1 MRGKRKPP
9 VEESAAGSA
18 AEESDLPPARKKHR
32 ASGHPDDAVTLDD
45 EMEES
50 VKDDPENAN
59 GNGDDDDESSE
70 EEEKDY
76 VEEENEEGQMI
87 KRYKRKVI
95 QIERG
100 KDGYVAGSIVRVK
113 LDNFVTY
120 DHVEFRPGSHLN
132 MIIGPNGTGKSTIV
146 CAITL
151 GLGWPPKI
159 LGRAPDISAFVK
171 QGCKKAFTEIELKGR
186 AGKRNV
192 IIKREFNRDDKKS
205 IWYMN
210 GERTTGQKVS
220 DTVADLGIQIGNLCA
235 FLPQDKV
242 AEFAQ
247 MNPKELLRATMGAA
261 GDPNLTRWHDILV
274 NNAGKLQTFLEELQT
289 QQGRQQDLARRI
301 EALDEDVENYRLR
314 ENLQRKIEEEE
325 CMKLVRDF
333 RIKTNERT
341 KLKKAWKRYQKRYQ
355 DHVNKA
361 TPCMKVRAR
370 EGKTKHTLQ
379 GRYEKLKTAHKK
391 ATDAIAN
398 LDARLENKACLL
410 IMSTSSILFLQ
421 LQKATETEA
430 ITDEL
435 ANLRNKEQ
443 ERKNKIAECKTR
455 IDRTKVLLENRPE
468 SVDTSEI
475 DKQITDVRHE
485 KRKLQDNRKSVER
498 KIHACNEKGT
508 QINNNLD
515 QIQNQLGNIQDI
527 RNKRIQ
533 ALSRANPS
541 CGYAMD
547 WISKNRE
554 RFKQDIIFPA
564 AVSVQV
570 SDPSF
575 AHLVELACG
584 HNLQT
589 FVAQNED
596 DYRILNQLNDQ
607 QHYVGGGG
615 GRGQR
620 VRINTISIT
629 PEDIQAATPY
639 PVPREQLM
647 QTGMEGYA
655 LDFCDCPPAMRAFL
669 RNSAALHTVAI
680 SRETGDQID
689 EKAAQNC
696 GVQRILYAG
705 EQYRNNAAAW
715 DDLRAPHQIE
725 VQNIRT
731 SRYGSRAKQITSNQ
745 TRFEARYFNQIVDE
759 EEVERLNQQRAKLAE
774 QRQHLEN
781 EIQSLS
787 QAAKS
792 DRPEQERLNKLE
804 DELNARKKV
813 IQGEVRRY
821 EQAKLELQTLT
832 HKYRTLKN
840 QRSVDDQRAELKTTL
855 MIHVKERIK
864 LAKTL
869 MSVCAQ
875 ANKALA
881 EASELQFEMMQADAN
896 IDAIDEH
903 VRGFAGQQEELEAAV
918 ERSKHEYHSFKA
930 VAQAAAE
937 AAQNKVDSL
946 DDETRDA
953 MSAKWET
960 DLRSVE
966 EINQEIEQAKN
977 DMELL
982 PEVNKSAVDRR
993 NRYKN
998 ELAVVESSVKRH
1010 KMRVDKLGMVVQQTH
1025 DKFDGALTDLVTVV
1039 SEKFGAALQRN
1050 DCAGEVRLVRTGEDY
1065 ANWSLEILVK
1075 FRDDEDLQVLTGQR
1089 QSGGERSLTTIMYL
1103 TSLTELARTP
1113 FSLVDEIN
1121 QGMDQRAERIVHD
1134 QMVEVTCKHDAGQ
1147 YFLITPKLLTNL
1159 RYDRAMTVLCI
1170 YNGEYLPEDEFKLGD
1185 VKNVFANIR
1194 AKREQ
1199 A

>member
-9 VEESAAGSA
+9 VDESVAGSA
-18 AEESDLPPARKKHR
+18 AEESDPPPARKKQR
-32 ASGHPDDAVTLDD
+32 ASGNPDDAVTLDD
-45 EMEES
+45 EMAS
-50 VKDDPENAN
+50 VKDDSENAN
-59 GNGDDDDESSE
+59 ADGDEDDDSEE

-186 AGKRNV
+186 AGKQNV

-220 DTVADLGIQIGNLCA
+220 DTVADMGIQIGNLCA

-274 NNAGKLQTFLEELQT
+274 NNAGKLQTFLQELQT
-289 QQGRQQDLARRI
+289 QQVRQQNLNRRI
-301 EALDEDVENYRLR
+301 EGLDEDVENYRLR

-333 RIKTNERT
+333 RIKTSERT

-355 DHVNKA
+355 DHINKA
-361 TPCMKVRAR
+361 TPCMKVRTR
-370 EGKTKHTLQ
+370 EGKKKQTLQ
-379 GRYEKLKTAHKK
+379 GRYEKLKASHKK
-391 ATDAIAN
+391 ATDAITA
-398 LDARLENKACLL
+398 LDTRLENKA
-410 IMSTSSILFLQ
+410 ME
-421 LQKATETEA
+421 TET
-430 ITDEL
+430 ITEEL

-443 ERKNKIAECKTR
+443 ERKQKIADCKSKME
-455 IDRTKVLLENRPE
+455 RTKMVLENCPE

-475 DKQITDVRHE
+475 DKQITDVRHK
-485 KRKLQDNRKSVER
+485 KRTLQDNRKSLDR

-515 QIQNQLGNIQDI
+515 QIQTQLGNIQDI

-533 ALSRANPS
+533 ALSRRDPS
-541 CGYAMD
+541 CGYAMN
-547 WISKNRE
+547 WISQNRE
-554 RFKQDIIFPA
+554 RFKQEIIFPA

-584 HNLQT
+584 HNLQLI
-589 FVAQNED
+589 A
-596 DYRILNQLNDQ
+596 
-607 QHYVGGGG
+607 
-615 GRGQR
+615 
-620 VRINTISIT
+620 
-629 PEDIQAATPY
+629 
-639 PVPREQLM
+639 
-647 QTGMEGYA
+647 TGMEGYA

-669 RNSAALHTVAI
+669 RNSAALHLIAI
-680 SRETGDQID
+680 SRESGSQID
-689 EKAAQNC
+689 ERAAQNC
-696 GVQRILYAG
+696 GVQRILYAA
-705 EQYRNNAAAW
+705 EHYRSNPAAW
-715 DDLRAPHQIE
+715 DDLKAPHQIE

-745 TRFEARYFNQIVDE
+745 NRFEAKFFNQIVDE

-774 QRQHLEN
+774 QRQRLET
-781 EIQSLS
+781 EIQTLS
-787 QAAKS
+787 QSAKS
-792 DRPEQERLNKLE
+792 DKPEQERLNKLE

-821 EQAKLELQTLT
+821 EQAKLEMQTLT
-832 HKYRTLKN
+832 HQLRSLKN

-869 MSVCAQ
+869 ISVCAQ

-896 IDAIDEH
+896 IDAIEEH

-918 ERSKHEYHSFKA
+918 ERSKHEYHTFKA
-930 VAQAAAE
+930 IAQAAAS

-946 DDETRDA
+946 DADTRDA

-960 DLRSVE
+960 DMRSVD
-966 EINQEIEQAKN
+966 EIEQEIEQAKN

-982 PEVNKSAVDRR
+982 PEVNRSAVDRR

-998 ELAVVESSVKRH
+998 ELAVVESSVKKH

-1050 DCAGEVRLVRTGEDY
+1050 NCAGEVRLVRTGEDY

-1075 FRDDEDLQVLTGQR
+1075 FRDAEDLQ
-1089 QSGGERSLTTIMYL
+1089 ERSLTTIMYL

-1134 QMVEVTCKHDAGQ
+1134 QMVEVTCRKDAGQ

-1199 A
+1199 AAEQA

>member
-9 VEESAAGSA
+9 VDESAAGPA
-18 AEESDLPPARKKHR
+18 AEEPDSPPARKKPR
-32 ASGHPDDAVTLDD
+32 VSANPDDAVTLDD
-45 EMEES
+45 EMENS

-59 GNGDDDDESSE
+59 AGGDEDEDSEE

-113 LDNFVTY
+113 LENFVTY

-186 AGKRNV
+186 GGKHNV

-274 NNAGKLQTFLEELQT
+274 NNAGKLQTFLQELQT
-289 QQGRQQDLARRI
+289 QQTRQQDLARQV

-361 TPCMKVRAR
+361 TPCMKVRER
-370 EGKTKHTLQ
+370 EVKKKNAMQ
-379 GRYEKLKTAHKK
+379 SRYEKLKASHKK
-391 ATDAIAN
+391 ATDAITQVEVR
-398 LDARLENKACLL
+398 LDSKA
-410 IMSTSSILFLQ
+410 
-421 LQKATETEA
+421 AETEA
-430 ITDEL
+430 ISEEL
-435 ANLRNKEQ
+435 ANLRKKEQ
-443 ERKNKIAECKTR
+443 ERKNKIAECKTK
-455 IDRTKVLLENRPE
+455 IDRTKVILENRPE
-468 SVDTSEI
+468 NVDTSEI
-475 DKQITDVRHE
+475 DKQITDVRQK
-485 KRKLQDNRKSVER
+485 KRVLQENRKGTER

-515 QIQNQLGNIQDI
+515 HIQNQLRAITNVQ
-527 RNKRIQ
+527 NKRKHTLGK
-533 ALSRANPS
+533 ASPP
-541 CGYAMD
+541 CGYAMK
-547 WISKNRE
+547 WIEDNRE
-554 RFKQDIIFPA
+554 RFKQEIIFPA

-596 DYRILNQLNDQ
+596 DYRVLNKLNDE
-607 QHYVGGGG
+607 QHYATGGGGG

-629 PEDIQAATPY
+629 AEDIQAATPY
-639 PVPREQLM
+639 PAPREQAS
-647 QTGMEGYA
+647 YA
-655 LDFCDCPPAMRAFL
+655 LDFCECPPAMRAFL
-669 RNSAALHTVAI
+669 RNSAALHTIAI
-680 SRETGDQID
+680 SRETGSQIN

-696 GVQRILYAG
+696 GVQRMLYAG
-705 EQYRNNAAAW
+705 EQYRNNPAAW
-715 DDLRAPHQIE
+715 DDLNAVHHIE

-745 TRFEARYFNQIVDE
+745 TPFVAKYFNQIVDE

-774 QRQHLEN
+774 QRQRLEAD
-781 EIQSLS
+781 IQSLS

-792 DRPEQERLNKLE
+792 DKPEQERLNKAE

-821 EQAKLELQTLT
+821 EEAKLEMQTLT
-832 HKYRTLKN
+832 HRLRALKN

-855 MIHVKERIK
+855 GIHVKERIK
-864 LAKTL
+864 LAKQL
-869 MSVCAQ
+869 MSLCAQ
-875 ANKALA
+875 ANKALT
-881 EASELQFEMMQADAN
+881 EAGEFQFEMMQADTN
-896 IDAIDEH
+896 IDAVDEH
-903 VRGFAGQQEELEAAV
+903 IRGFAGQQEELEVAV

-946 DDETRDA
+946 DDDTRGA

-960 DLRSVE
+960 DMRSVE

-982 PEVNKSAVDRR
+982 PEVNRSAVERR

-998 ELAVVESSVKRH
+998 ELAVVESSVKKH

-1050 DCAGEVRLVRTGEDY
+1050 NCAGEVRLVRTGEDY

-1075 FRDDEDLQVLTGQR
+1075 FRDAEDLQVLTAQR
-1089 QSGGERSLTTIMYL
+1089 HVLLIQERSLTTIMYL

-1134 QMVEVTCKHDAGQ
+1134 QMVEVTCRRDAGQ